1 MDGRC
6 DVGFPERQLEGD
18 RRLVRM
24 VLAEEITEAE
34 REAFDE
40 MLAML
45 DAGRCTLS
53 EKQRAWVRSVG
64 QRAGADI
71 DGVMDRWKRGEIPR
85 GREVETPVVL
95 RRENLPM
102 KPPGRR

>member
-1 MDGRC
+1 M
-6 DVGFPERQLEGD
+6 GFTERQLESD
-18 RRLVRM
+18 RRLVRR
-24 VLAEEITEAE
+24 VLDEEITEAE

-45 DAGRCTLS
+45 DAGRRVLS
-53 EKQRAWVRSVG
+53 EKQRAWVREVG
-64 QRAGADI
+64 KRSGADV

-85 GREVETPVVL
+85 GREVETPAVL

-102 KPPGRR
+102 KPPGKR